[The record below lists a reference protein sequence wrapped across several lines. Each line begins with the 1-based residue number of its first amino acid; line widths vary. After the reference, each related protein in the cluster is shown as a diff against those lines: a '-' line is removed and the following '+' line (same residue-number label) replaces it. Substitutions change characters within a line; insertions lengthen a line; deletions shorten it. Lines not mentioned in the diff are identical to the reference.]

1 MVKNKGNAAIVLAA
15 LGVLAGSAI
24 AGPHDYYECT
34 GADGITAWSATPC
47 AKGER
52 QRRIADSS
60 PPQSTALGGRAGGT
74 IKLSSGR
81 NNHFYTTVN
90 INGKPV
96 RAVIDTGASLVSLS
110 ASTARRLGID
120 ASKGVA
126 AQSYTAN
133 GVASVTRVNL
143 ASVELGGNVVRNVA
157 GSLMAQDLGPD
168 IEALLGMSF
177 LKHFEVSTDGAAM
190 TLRPK

>member
-1 MVKNKGNAAIVLAA
+1 MVKQRKSACVVLLA
-15 LGVLAGSAI
+15 LGALTGSVI

-47 AKGER
+47 ARGER

-96 RAVIDTGASLVSLS
+96 RAVVDTGASLVSIS
-110 ASTARRLGID
+110 ASAAKRLGID
-120 ASKGVA
+120 PGKGVA

-143 ASVELGGNVVRNVA
+143 ASVELGGNLVRNVA

-190 TLRPK
+190 SLRPK